1 MKASLHFLFLFLSLH
16 CFSQQ
21 KDYLVKINGDSVFGK
36 IRLKNKI
43 FSVTTGESSQTI
55 KSNEVKLVSC
65 NNYKG
70 TIVVNCNLQL
80 YNDDLSELEMGWAD
94 VKASDTVMILQEVYN
109 TPKINLYLGTDDFKR
124 QYYFYKTPLD
134 SFPVQLVVRYHLGGG
149 LTAYAAHPEENRGER
164 AKVHL
169 EEDKGYVNQLMM
181 IMGDC
186 GKIPEGMWEILTYR
200 EYSLKQLIKRYNRC
214 K

>member
-1 MKASLHFLFLFLSLH
+1 MKTCLYFLLL
-16 CFSQQ
+16 CFSHSCFCQP
-21 KDYLVKINGDSVFGK
+21 KDYLVKNNGDTVFGK

-43 FSVTTGESSQTI
+43 FSVINGEHSQFI
-55 KSNEVKLVSC
+55 KSTEVKQVNS

-70 TIVVNCNLQL
+70 TAVVNCNLQL
-80 YNDDLSELEMGWAD
+80 YNDDLSALEMGWTD
-94 VKASDTVMILQEVYN
+94 VKASDTVMILQEVYS
-109 TPKINLYLGTDDFKR
+109 TPKINLYLGTDNFKR

-134 SFPVQLVVRYHLGGG
+134 SCPVQLVVRYYLGGG

-186 GKIPEGMWEILTYR
+186 NKIPEGMWEILTYR
-200 EYSLKQLIKRYNRC
+200 EYSLRQLIK
-214 K
+214 KI